1 MAEGIGLHPPLA
13 NAVVQVDPS
22 DKLRLQEERV
32 RSAMKIFYQHTLCVA
47 VVFLSCFVVGGHA
60 TTKLERLMAENK
72 KLKQL
77 NVRLKELVRAK
88 VGSSRIANRVANSP
102 SFLELKEGSSSGIQ
116 AEEDPAKA
124 SNPKKKCVDIDDMA
138 GVGEAENNFC
148 LAPDMCRE
156 TLYSCKRNCVNRCWV
171 EKYGK
176 NGAPPGYGDIDQS
189 RLSVINQRV
198 KQMLQQVNIDLDCR
212 PCSSTKEQA
221 TPAPTQAPKPKPAVK
236 AVKKPIVVAKG
247 GDAEGDVKLG
257 LIEELGKG
265 RSPSGER
272 PTGPKFVVISS
283 NHQADP
289 AERRKQ
295 QLKDEAA
302 KTRLI
307 GII

>member
-1 MAEGIGLHPPLA
+1 MPSTANGVRLTGLEQTA
-13 NAVVQVDPS
+13 SFRGACS
-22 DKLRLQEERV
+22 I
-32 RSAMKIFYQHTLCVA
+32 SMKIFYQHTLCVA

-60 TTKLERLMAENK
+60 TTKLERLMAENE

-77 NVRLKELVRAK
+77 NIRLKELVRAK

-189 RLSVINQRV
+189 IIRHQSTRKTNVATSEHRFRLQAVF
-198 KQMLQQVNIDLDCR
+198 KH
-212 PCSSTKEQA
+212 EGQA
-221 TPAPTQAPKPKPAVK
+221 TPRHASTQAQT
-236 AVKKPIVVAKG
+236 G
-247 GDAEGDVKLG
+247 RESC
-257 LIEELGKG
+257 EETHCCG
-265 RSPSGER
+265 
-272 PTGPKFVVISS
+272 
-283 NHQADP
+283 
-289 AERRKQ
+289 
-295 QLKDEAA
+295 
-302 KTRLI
+302 
-307 GII
+307 